1 VTWLRVLSS
10 RLPARRVRVGSL
22 GPHDARRLSDIHGS
36 AFARPW
42 GTDEFEAFL
51 TERNIVAQGL
61 FLGRAREPDG
71 FVVSRRV
78 LDEAEILSVAL
89 ARTARGRGYSR
100 ILLAHHLDSLAE
112 IGVAH
117 VHLEVEEG
125 NGPAIALYR
134 GHGFVESGR
143 RPDYYLRPN
152 GTRAAALSMTRH
164 LAPAIRA
171 WQPDAALP

>member
-1 VTWLRVLSS
+1 MTWFRVLSF
-10 RLPARRVRVGSL
+10 RLPIRRVRVALLS
-22 GPHDARRLSDIHGS
+22 PDHARRLSDIHGS

-42 GTDEFEAFL
+42 GIDEFEAFL
-51 TERNIVAQGL
+51 TERDIVAQGL

-71 FVVSRRV
+71 FVISRRV

-89 ARTARGRGYSR
+89 ARGARGRGFSR
-100 ILLAHHLDSLAE
+100 TLLAHHLDSLAA

-125 NGPAIALYR
+125 NGPALALYR
-134 GHGFVESGR
+134 GHGFFESGR
-143 RPDYYLRPN
+143 RPEYYVRPN

-164 LAPAIRA
+164 LTPAVRD
-171 WQPDAALP
+171 WRPDAALP